1 MIVDLQQHE
10 APLDFSADVCIA
22 GAGAAGLVLAA
33 ELVRQGRR
41 VLLLESGGLSAEAD
55 PQTLNQCV
63 YTGQPRHN
71 ADRGRRRALGGTT
84 TLWGGQILELE
95 EEDFSARS
103 WIPGSGWP
111 FPKSDLAP
119 YYERALAAEGL
130 SKAIRDDNDVWR
142 ELNIATPELGEAFA
156 AYFTRWCPEPNFAHL
171 YSDAVRSPQ
180 LCILLHA
187 TAVAMVFSEDDSRVC
202 GIECVAPPWKSRTFS
217 AREYVLCLGT
227 IESTRFLLQ
236 PMEGDQTPSWNRSGL
251 LGRHFQSHIDGNVAA
266 IPAESVLKLQRWFS
280 NVYLRGLKYHPKFR
294 LTLPCQQR
302 EGILN
307 IAASITCIN
316 PAEIELR
323 RAKAAARNLA
333 HGRLAEIKWRSLGG
347 ILHQIPTMA
356 KLAYSYRVRR
366 RAAWPKNSNF
376 WLRVHCEQEPLSKS
390 QIELADTRDATG
402 LLQAR
407 VDWRVSPLEW
417 KTIRCFAEEA
427 KRTFVALGIGEIEL
441 IPELAREDG
450 SRELTF
456 DASHHDMGGTR
467 IAADAGKG
475 VVDTDLRLYGLANA
489 YVCSASV
496 FPCSGFSN
504 PTHTLIALALR
515 LADHL
520 ARRLS
525 AEAGPAIVASS
536 SSAGADAH
544 A

>member
-10 APLDFSADVCIA
+10 APPDLSADVCIV

-41 VLLLESGGLSAEAD
+41 VLLLESGGLAAESS
-55 PQTLNQCV
+55 PQELNRCS
-63 YTGQPRHN
+63 YTGQPRRN
-71 ADRGRRRALGGTT
+71 ADRGRQRALGGTT

-95 EEDFSARS
+95 DEDFTARP
-103 WIPGSGWP
+103 WVPGSGWP
-111 FPKSDLAP
+111 FAKSTLAP

-130 SKAIRDDNDVWR
+130 SRAIRDDADVWR
-142 ELNIATPELGEAFA
+142 EMHISPPKLGEAFA

-171 YSDAVRSPQ
+171 YRELFQSPR
-180 LCILLHA
+180 LCVVLHA

-202 GIECVAPPWKSRTFS
+202 GIECVAPPWKRRTFS
-217 AREYVLCLGT
+217 ARAYALCLGT
-227 IESTRFLLQ
+227 IEATRFLLQ

-251 LGRHFQSHIDGNVAA
+251 LGKHFQSHIDGNVAA
-266 IPAESVLKLQRWFS
+266 IPAESALKLQPRFA
-280 NVYLRGLKYHPKFR
+280 NVYLHGLKYHPKFR
-294 LTLPCQQR
+294 LALPSQQR
-302 EGILN
+302 EAILN
-307 IAASITCIN
+307 TAASITCIHSS
-316 PAEIELR
+316 ELELR

-333 HGRLAEIKWRSLGG
+333 HGRLPEIDWRDLGG
-347 ILHQIPTMA
+347 ILRQIPTMA
-356 KLAYSYRVRR
+356 ELAYSYRMRR

-376 WLRVHCEQEPLSKS
+376 WLRVHCEQEPLSES
-390 QIELADTRDATG
+390 RIELADTRDATG

-417 KTIRCFAEEA
+417 NTIRCFAEEV
-427 KRTFVALGIGEIEL
+427 KRTFAALGIGKIEL

-450 SRELTF
+450 FRELTF

-467 IAADAGKG
+467 MAADPNQG
-475 VVDTDLRLYGLANA
+475 VVDTDLRLHGIANA

-504 PTHTLIALALR
+504 PTHTLIALAIR

-520 ARRLS
+520 SHRLS
-525 AEAGPAIVASS
+525 AEAALAIASFS
-536 SSAGADAH
+536 PNADEDAH